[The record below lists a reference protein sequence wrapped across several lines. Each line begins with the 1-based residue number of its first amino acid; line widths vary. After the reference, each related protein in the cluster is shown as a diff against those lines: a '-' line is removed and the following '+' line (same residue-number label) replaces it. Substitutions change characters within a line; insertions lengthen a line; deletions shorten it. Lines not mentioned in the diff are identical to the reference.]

1 LNKVHFDSIE
11 DEGDDLNLE
20 IDSITEIVPSQDRID
35 KLLNKALAESVQSV
49 QDKSPTRVAWWRRI
63 PQHNGGRNLQKEIAQ
78 IFDKASLDLKAALE
92 DIRIEQQEFARQS
105 ARKSIAKT
113 RGSLEERSSS
123 HESSRRLN
131 GENDRQG

>member
-1 LNKVHFDSIE
+1 
-11 DEGDDLNLE
+11 
-20 IDSITEIVPSQDRID
+20 
-35 KLLNKALAESVQSV
+35 
-49 QDKSPTRVAWWRRI
+49 
-63 PQHNGGRNLQKEIAQ
+63 LQKEIAQ

-113 RGSLEERSSS
+113 EGSLEERSSS